1 MSLFTARF
9 SLSFQAAARCLWQV
23 LAVCVL
29 WFVTSTQTT
38 VMAETCGHYLF
49 RNGLPVDG
57 SKGLALS
64 GHAPLD
70 SENALTDSQN
80 PWQPEPCNG
89 LGCRQHSIPLS
100 APAGGLVTTVASE
113 FATLLQDLYQND
125 LTVPGHLLPVSES
138 GHFYLSQ
145 PVFRPPICS

>member
-9 SLSFQAAARCLWQV
+9 SLSFQPAVRCLWHV

-29 WFVTSTQTT
+29 WFVTSTHTA
-38 VMAETCGHYLF
+38 VMAESCGHYLF

-64 GHAPLD
+64 GHAPVD
-70 SENALTDSQN
+70 SEYASNDSQN
-80 PWQPEPCNG
+80 PWQPKPCEG

-100 APAGGLVTTVASE
+100 APPVSPVTTAASE
-113 FATLLQDLYQND
+113 FATLLQNLQQND
-125 LTVPGHLLPVSES
+125 LTVPGQLLPVSES

-145 PVFRPPICS
+145 PVFRPPICG